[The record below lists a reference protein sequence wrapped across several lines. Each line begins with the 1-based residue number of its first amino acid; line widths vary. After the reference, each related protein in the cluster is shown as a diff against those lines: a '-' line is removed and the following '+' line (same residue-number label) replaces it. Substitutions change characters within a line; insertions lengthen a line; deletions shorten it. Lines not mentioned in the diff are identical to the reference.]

1 MKVPS
6 KVTIQK
12 FFDSDRAILM
22 ACIFIAL
29 IFWVLVKLSQTFNTT
44 VDFQIKY
51 KLPVG
56 KSFVL
61 SPPTSAKATLKGTG
75 WDLISYQ
82 FQKEV
87 SSILFELNDVSS
99 QAINGGL
106 IIDKFQQTIP
116 PDIEVSDVNMDFIF
130 VQIENESKI
139 KVPIKLIQNITL
151 ASQTQLADSIKI
163 VPDSVT
169 LTGPSSEVQSLK
181 YWETEML
188 EIIDLSKNETIEVS
202 LKEPINKEIYLSD
215 DKIKVSIEVE
225 QFTQKSFFLPI
236 TIKNAP
242 DSLKTFP
249 ERAKLS
255 CLVGLSKFNEINR
268 SSFEL
273 VADLQGIPLNTEKN
287 TIPVLLTKQPD
298 FVRGVNFQPRSVE
311 FFFVETEKMSKEKE
325 K

>member
-1 MKVPS
+1 
-6 KVTIQK
+6 
-12 FFDSDRAILM
+12 
-22 ACIFIAL
+22 
-29 IFWVLVKLSQTFNTT
+29 
-44 VDFQIKY
+44 
-51 KLPVG
+51 
-56 KSFVL
+56 
-61 SPPTSAKATLKGTG
+61 
-75 WDLISYQ
+75 
-82 FQKEV
+82 
-87 SSILFELNDVSS
+87 
-99 QAINGGL
+99 
-106 IIDKFQQTIP
+106 
-116 PDIEVSDVNMDFIF
+116 
-130 VQIENESKI
+130 
-139 KVPIKLIQNITL
+139 
-151 ASQTQLADSIKI
+151 
-163 VPDSVT
+163 
-169 LTGPSSEVQSLK
+169 
-181 YWETEML
+181 ML
-188 EIIDLSKNETIEVS
+188 EIIDLSKNEEIEVS

-311 FFFVETEKMSKEKE
+311 FFFVETERMNKENE
-325 K
+325 E